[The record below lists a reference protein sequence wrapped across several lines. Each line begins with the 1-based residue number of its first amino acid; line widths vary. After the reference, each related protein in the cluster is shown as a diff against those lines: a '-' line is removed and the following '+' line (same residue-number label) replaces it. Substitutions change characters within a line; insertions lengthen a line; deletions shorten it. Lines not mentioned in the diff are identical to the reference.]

1 MMALALVDFFDLRY
15 DRQHKSPVLFLK
27 DVDTEQFLPVWIG
40 DLEARSIEDA
50 YYQRTLERPLTH
62 DLLVTLLGHVS
73 LNLDKVVIDRLDKG
87 TYFASLYME
96 QSGKTVEVDCRPSD
110 AIAIALRMDAQIFV
124 EESLMY
130 KIKFVELREGGAEGE
145 MEMLFEEPKGTSE
158 DDRATFQ
165 SFLQNISPSDFQ
177 DG

>member
-1 MMALALVDFFDLRY
+1 MMALSLVDFFDLRY

-62 DLLVTLLGHVS
+62 DLMVTMLGHVEFN
-73 LNLDKVVIDRLDKG
+73 LNKVVIDRLDKG
-87 TYFASLYME
+87 TYYASLYME
-96 QSGKTVEVDCRPSD
+96 QRGETVEIDCRPSD
-110 AIAIALRMDAQIFV
+110 AIAMALRMDARIFV

-130 KIKFVELREGGAEGE
+130 KIKFVELREGGPEGE
-145 MEMLFEEPKGTSE
+145 TEMMFEEPKEASE
-158 DDRATFQ
+158 DDRTTFND
-165 SFLQNISPSDFQ
+165 FLQNISPTDFR